1 MNTLKTGTFLVLLWT
16 PRIVCILFIASISL
30 FACDAF
36 GNNTG
41 FWQTLLAFLA
51 HLVPTFVMIFILY
64 LSWKRAW
71 IGGIVFILAGIA
83 YMIWKGVIY
92 PVVFIPLFLVGVLFL
107 LSWFFRK
114 EIIKAQAVYSGE
126 ETE

>member
-1 MNTLKTGTFLVLLWT
+1 MNTLKIGSFLALLWI

-36 GNNTG
+36 GHDTG
-41 FWQTLLAFLA
+41 FWKTLLAFLV
-51 HLVPTFVMIFILY
+51 HLLPTFLMIFILY

-71 IGGIVFILAGIA
+71 IGGIVFILAGIG
-83 YMIWKGVIY
+83 YMLWKGVMY
-92 PVVFIPLFLVGVLFL
+92 PIVFIPLFLVGVLFL

-114 EIIKAQAVYSGE
+114 EIEKAQASYE
-126 ETE
+126 EE